1 MPRRAAL
8 TGIATT
14 GAGTGLLISFV
25 AGNVET
31 AYVWPCVALAAL
43 GMTYDLARRALDQR
57 HHP

>member
-31 AYVWPCVALAAL
+31 AYVWPPASHSPHSA
-43 GMTYDLARRALDQR
+43 
-57 HHP
+57 